1 MSLSSQ
7 IALTAARLLQQSAQ
21 DYAGRALRLA
31 RRGAERAAERIEA
44 EEPRIT
50 ALTEA
55 GLLATEVSCRCLDR
69 LVRQGLDSARGALSD
84 GAERLRI
91 TARSESFAALYAA
104 QRASLP
110 ASRERVAKELG
121 TAWKIVVSTGRELAG
136 IARSARDELEKSGA
150 SRGHHRSRTRATP
163 RRSKRAPRRG
173 AGAPRST

>member
-7 IALTAARLLQQSAQ
+7 IALTAARLLQQSARG
-21 DYAGRALRLA
+21 YAGVALRLA
-31 RRGAERAAERIEA
+31 RRGAERAADRIEA

-69 LVRQGLDSARGALSD
+69 LVRQGLGSAKGALNDS
-84 GAERLRI
+84 AERLRI
-91 TARSESFAALYAA
+91 SARAESFAALYAA

-121 TAWKIVVSTGRELAG
+121 AAWKIVVSTGRELAD
-136 IARSARDELEKSGA
+136 IARSTRDELGKSSA
-150 SRGHHRSRTRATP
+150 SRGRVRSRA
-163 RRSKRAPRRG
+163 RRSTTRRTRRPPQRG
-173 AGAPRST
+173 VPRST